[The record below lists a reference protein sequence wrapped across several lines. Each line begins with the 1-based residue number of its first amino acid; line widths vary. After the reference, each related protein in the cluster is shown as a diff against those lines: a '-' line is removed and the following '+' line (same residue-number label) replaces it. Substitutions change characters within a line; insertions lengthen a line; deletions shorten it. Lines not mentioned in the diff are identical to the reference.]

1 MIDYEETEFLKEILE
16 GQKKTNTML
25 KIIIVL
31 LLILVIAKC
40 FIIG

>member
-16 GQKKTNTML
+16 EQKKTNTML